1 LAEIRLGCAV
11 LAVRDGRIL
20 LGKRGKAPFYGKWVI
35 PGGGVN
41 RFESLAE
48 TAVREIAEETGL
60 EIAVREIATV
70 KEVISPPNEHRVI
83 VYVSAD
89 VVGGVE
95 RAGSDILEV
104 GFFAREQLAE
114 MAEAN
119 QLTPT
124 VEATLREQG
133 WLSRVSK
140 QSGLAA

>member
-1 LAEIRLGCAV
+1 VSEIRVGCAV

-41 RFESLAE
+41 RFESFAE
-48 TAVREIAEETGL
+48 TAVRELAEETGL
-60 EIAVREIATV
+60 EISVREIATV
-70 KEVISPPNEHRVI
+70 KEIISPPHEHRVI

-114 MAEAN
+114 MAKAN

-133 WLSRVSK
+133 WLPGQSK
-140 QSGLAA
+140 ARSVAA